1 LCMKVEVFIGS
12 EAEKLLENIEFCE
25 GWRRLSAACP
35 WGSVF
40 QELDFVTTWYST
52 YRSQYRPVI
61 VTGVTEDNEKAGLF
75 TLATCNVS
83 GELVVAGDRYTEYA
97 AWLADP
103 RYGDEFIESAI
114 GKLSEKFPNR
124 SLTLLFALPTLPVEW
139 LNPGNRFSSNCH
151 LRIIPRGLMAVGD
164 GSSFKESLRK
174 RNQNKINRLKRIGE
188 LRFDRIEDPEE
199 FQEIIDEILSYQ
211 TFRLRAVYNITDPEN
226 DPLKKTF
233 LTNLLRLPDM
243 LNVTV
248 LRVGDKFV
256 SGQIHMHNRDQ
267 VLLGLITHSPFYS
280 KFSPG
285 TLHLLMLGLELA
297 KRGIPIFDLTP
308 GGEYKDRYA
317 TDQDQAYILKI
328 FFNRAHCFRYKLGRK
343 ISESIKS
350 LAQSVNILPAQAR
363 EAQSIFLDHRKKFA
377 HLKITSILSQIG
389 RMLKRRLWH
398 TEELL
403 IYTYDLGNITCS
415 HDPLTMK
422 RDHLPD
428 LLVYRP
434 MEPWQPP
441 VNKFL
446 KMSMKNIENGHH
458 VYTRVEH
465 ERLVQFAWV
474 TEPKN
479 LDPAIEDEW
488 YSFLPPES
496 AVLTDYYTHSRDA
509 SLTRASLCQILR
521 DASHIQ
527 GAKHAYICVSAEN
540 LSLLRAVEEI
550 GFTYRYSLFK
560 SKALG
565 KVKSWSNRPEPLNT
579 PGRKAAQVVTSP
591 TAKS

>member
-1 LCMKVEVFIGS
+1 MKVEVFVGP

-25 GWRRLSAACP
+25 DWSRLSAACP

-40 QELDFVTTWYST
+40 QEPDFVTTWYST
-52 YRSQYRPVI
+52 YRDRYTPVI
-61 VTGVTEDNEKAGLF
+61 VTGVYEHNQKAGLF
-75 TLATCNVS
+75 TLATCNDS
-83 GELVVAGDRYTEYA
+83 GKLVVAGDRYTEYG

-103 RYGDEFIESAI
+103 RYCDEFIESAI
-114 GKLSEKFPNR
+114 EKLREKFPNR
-124 SLTLLFALPTLPVEW
+124 CLTLLFALPTLPVEW
-139 LNPGNRFSSNCH
+139 TNPGNRFSSNCH
-151 LRIIPRGLMAVGD
+151 LRTIPRGLMSVGD
-164 GSSFKESLRK
+164 GSAFKDSLRK
-174 RNQNKINRLKRIGE
+174 KYQNKINRLKRAGQ

-199 FQEIIDEILSYQ
+199 FGEVIDEILCYQ
-211 TFRLRAVYNITDPEN
+211 NFRLRAVYNITDLQN
-226 DPLKKTF
+226 DQLKKIF
-233 LTNLLRLPDM
+233 LTNLLRLSGI

-248 LRVGDKFV
+248 LRIGDKLV

-285 TLHLLMLGLELA
+285 TLHLLMLGVELA
-297 KRGIPIFDLTP
+297 QKGVPIFDLTP

-317 TDQDQAYILKI
+317 TDHDHAYVLKI
-328 FFNRAHCFRYKLGRK
+328 FFNRAHCFRYKIGRK

-350 LAQSVNILPAQAR
+350 LALSVNFLPAQAR
-363 EAQSIFLDHRKKFA
+363 EAQSTFLDHREKFA
-377 HLKITSILSQIG
+377 HLKITSVISEIG
-389 RMLKRRLWH
+389 RILKRNFWH

-403 IYTYDLGNITCS
+403 IYSYDLGNITCS
-415 HDPLTMK
+415 YNSLTMK

-428 LLVYRP
+428 LLDYRP
-434 MEPWQPP
+434 VEPWQPP

-446 KMSMKNIENGHH
+446 KQAMKKIENGQH

-465 ERLVQFAWV
+465 ERLVQFAWLTAPNSLSSV
-474 TEPKN
+474 K
-479 LDPAIEDEW
+479 EDEW
-488 YSFLPPES
+488 YSSLPPES
-496 AVLTDYYTHSRDA
+496 AVLTDYYTHPRDA
-509 SLTRASLCQILR
+509 SLIRASLCQILR

-527 GAKHAYICVSAEN
+527 GAKDAYICVSAEN

-560 SKALG
+560 RKVLG
-565 KVKSWSNRPEPLNT
+565 KAKSWSNRTEPLNA
-579 PGRKAAQVVTSP
+579 PGRKTTQVVTSP

>member
-1 LCMKVEVFIGS
+1 MKVEVFIGS
-12 EAEKLLENIEFCE
+12 EAEKLLEKIEFCE
-25 GWRRLSAACP
+25 DWRRLSAACP

-40 QELDFVTTWYST
+40 QQPDFVTTWYST
-52 YRSQYRPVI
+52 YRSRYTPVI
-61 VTGVTEDNEKAGLF
+61 VTGVNEHNEKTGLF
-75 TLATCNVS
+75 TLATCIDS
-83 GELVVAGDRYTEYA
+83 GKLVVAGDRQTEYG

-114 GKLSEKFPNR
+114 EKLREKFPNR
-124 SLTLLFALPTLPVEW
+124 ILTLLFALPTLPVGW
-139 LNPGNRFSSNCH
+139 IKPGNRFSGNCH
-151 LRIIPRGLMAVGD
+151 LRTIPRGLMAVGD
-164 GSSFKESLRK
+164 GSSFKDSLRK
-174 RNQNKINRLKRIGE
+174 KYQNKVNRLKRIGQ
-188 LRFDRIEDPEE
+188 LRFDRIEAPEE
-199 FQEIIDEILSYQ
+199 FQEILDEIFCYQ
-211 TFRLRAVYNITDPEN
+211 AFRLRAAYNITDLEN
-226 DPLKKTF
+226 DQLKKTF
-233 LTNLLRLPDM
+233 LTNLMRLPGM

-248 LRVGDKFV
+248 LRVGDKLV
-256 SGQIHMHNRDQ
+256 SGQIHMHNREQ

-280 KFSPG
+280 RFSPG
-285 TLHLLMLGLELA
+285 TLHLLMLGGELA
-297 KRGIPIFDLTP
+297 KNGVPIFDLTP

-317 TDQDQAYILKI
+317 TDHDHAYVLKI
-328 FFNRAHCFRYKLGRK
+328 FFNRAHCSRYKLERK

-350 LAQSVNILPAQAR
+350 LALAVNILPARAR
-363 EAQSIFLDHRKKFA
+363 DAQSTFLDQREKFA
-377 HLKITSILSQIG
+377 HLKLTSILSEIG
-389 RMLKRRLWH
+389 RILKRTLWH

-403 IYTYDLGNITCS
+403 IYNYDLGNITCS
-415 HDPLTMK
+415 CDSPTMK

-434 MEPWQPP
+434 MEAWQPP

-446 KMSMKNIENGHH
+446 KRSMQNIENGHH

-465 ERLVQFAWV
+465 ERLVQFAWLMA
-474 TEPKN
+474 PN
-479 LDPAIEDEW
+479 SPNHAIEDEW

-509 SLTRASLCQILR
+509 NLMRASLCQILR

-540 LSLLRAVEEI
+540 PSLLRAVEET

-560 SKALG
+560 RKVLG

-579 PGRKAAQVVTSP
+579 PGRNAAQVVTSP

>member
-1 LCMKVEVFIGS
+1 MRVEVFIGS
-12 EAEKLLENIEFCE
+12 EAEKLIENIEFCE
-25 GWRRLSAACP
+25 DWRRLSNACP
-35 WGSVF
+35 WTSVF
-40 QELDFVTTWYST
+40 QEPDFVTIWYST
-52 YRSQYRPVI
+52 YRSRYTPVI
-61 VTGVTEDNEKAGLF
+61 VTGVNENDEKAGLF
-75 TLATCNVS
+75 TLAICNDS
-83 GELVVAGDRYTEYA
+83 GDLVVAGDRHTEYGG
-97 AWLADP
+97 WLADP
-103 RYGDEFIESAI
+103 RYGNEFIESAI
-114 GKLSEKFPNR
+114 EKLREKFPNR

-139 LNPGNRFSSNCH
+139 TNPGNRFSSNCH
-151 LRIIPRGLMAVGD
+151 LRTIPRGLMAVGD

-174 RNQNKINRLKRIGE
+174 KYQNKINRLKRSGQ

-199 FQEIIDEILSYQ
+199 FQEIVDEIFCYQ
-211 TFRLRAVYNITDPEN
+211 TFRLRAIYNIIDPEN
-226 DPLKKTF
+226 DQLKKTF
-233 LTNLLRLPDM
+233 LTNLMRLPGI

-248 LRVGDKFV
+248 LRVGDKLV
-256 SGQIHMHNRDQ
+256 SGQIHMHNREQ

-280 KFSPG
+280 RFSPG
-285 TLHLLMLGLELA
+285 TVHLLMLGVELA
-297 KRGIPIFDLTP
+297 KKEIPIFDLTP

-317 TDQDQAYILKI
+317 TDHDHAYILKI
-328 FFNRAHCFRYKLGRK
+328 FFNRTHCFRYKLVRK

-350 LAQSVNILPAQAR
+350 LAVSVNILPER
-363 EAQSIFLDHRKKFA
+363 VRDVQSALLDHRAKFA
-377 HLKITSILSQIG
+377 HLKITSMLSEIG
-389 RMLKRRLWH
+389 RILKRNLWH

-415 HDPLTMK
+415 CDMSTMK
-422 RDHLPD
+422 RDHLHD

-434 MEPWQPP
+434 MEPRQPP

-446 KMSMKNIENGHH
+446 KRAMKNIENGHH
-458 VYTRVEH
+458 LYTRVED
-465 ERLVQFAWV
+465 ERLAQFAWLAAPNSLNSA
-474 TEPKN
+474 T
-479 LDPAIEDEW
+479 EDEW

-521 DASHIQ
+521 DASHMQ
-527 GAKHAYICVSAEN
+527 GAKYASICVSAEN

-560 SKALG
+560 RNVLG
-565 KVKSWSNRPEPLNT
+565 KAKSWSNRPELLSA